1 MMNGGNFFEV
11 HLSSSDGRE
20 VFCLRVSVINGYILV
35 RGNISSREVTPN
47 V

>member
-1 MMNGGNFFEV
+1 MSGGNFFEAHV
-11 HLSSSDGRE
+11 SSSDGRE
-20 VFCLRVSVINGYILV
+20 VFCLRASVINGYTLV